1 LVPRANG
8 PRANGP
14 RPTRIQVVNPAQIC
28 AAIGLII
35 GSLTGT
41 AIGLTPGPATAETA
55 APIVQSSP
63 RQLLAP
69 KPPDRQS
76 ELWWTKDQIEAELKS
91 SKLIS
96 RWSLSTDSPNPL
108 ASSLASPLATGPA
121 TGPATLDVTIN
132 SQAWSLLDYF
142 GRYEF
147 ANTLGIK
154 AHELGYGLRIMS
166 DRGIVLGQYSCAM
179 ILPGQPS
186 VTASP
191 SQCRVQLDSIGQRGS
206 RNRALF

>member
-1 LVPRANG
+1 MLPSS
-8 PRANGP
+8 
-14 RPTRIQVVNPAQIC
+14 VNPAQNPAHFC
-28 AAIGLII
+28 AAIVLAISPAI
-35 GSLTGT
+35 SLTG
-41 AIGLTPGPATAETA
+41 IATAEIP
-55 APIVQSSP
+55 PIVQPPPST
-63 RQLLAP
+63 RQLLDP